1 MANDE
6 LDPLD
11 ALIESWQ
18 LEMGVAQAAAGTRSV
33 YRRGVNA
40 YREFCTDRNIA
51 PAFDKTSVQLYIAA
65 CTADYGRSVSTARLY
80 LKGVRAFAAWATKE
94 GELAADEVKEIKQ
107 PELKGTKAL
116 VHISLEQHQAM
127 LDTCDPTTFVGRRDT
142 AMLMM
147 LKACGVRASELIG
160 ITVDDLTLPRR
171 RALVHGKGSK
181 DRIVAFDAETA
192 LSLDRYLRARRRQP
206 KKDLPSLWLTHNGA
220 RALTYEGLN
229 KMLERHAETAGVGA
243 VHAHM
248 WRHLWART
256 YLRDGGAANDLKVLG
271 GWDSN
276 DMVEHYTFEDKA
288 ERALEAYDRLYGN
301 RSQ

>member
-1 MANDE
+1 MANE
-6 LDPLD
+6 EVDPLD

-18 LEMGVAQAAAGTRSV
+18 LAMEVAQAPQSTRNT
-33 YRRGVNA
+33 YKRGVNA
-40 YREFCTDRNIA
+40 YREFCADRGIPA
-51 PAFDKTSVQLYIAA
+51 AFDKTSVQLYIAA
-65 CTADYGRSVSTARLY
+65 CTKDYNRAASTARIY
-80 LKGVRAFAAWATKE
+80 LKGVRAFTAWAAKE
-94 GELAADEVKEIKQ
+94 GEFATDEVKGIEQ

-116 VHISLEQHQAM
+116 VHVSLEQHQAM
-127 LDTCDPTTFVGRRDT
+127 LDTCDATTFIGRRDI
-142 AMLMM
+142 AILKM

-181 DRIVAFDAETA
+181 DRIVAYDADTA

-206 KKDLPSLWLTHNGA
+206 KKDLAALWLTHNGA
-220 RALTYEGLN
+220 RALTYEGLD
-229 KMLERHAETAGVGA
+229 KMLERRAATAGVGP

-301 RSQ
+301 R